1 MGSIF
6 SKKNSH
12 IIEKPFGDFAGLWWF
27 RHDPNSDL
35 VVSNNLEV
43 DLEGVKMT
51 FFYDN
56 AERWQFTISEI
67 KSGIAQLIDYT
78 SQFKKCGL
86 AQSARLQK
94 VIIETARMQQ
104 HFVVRDN
111 RFYTDNEAG
120 ESW

>member
-1 MGSIF
+1 MV
-6 SKKNSH
+6 
-12 IIEKPFGDFAGLWWF
+12 EKPFGDFAGLWWF

-43 DLEGVKMT
+43 DLDEVKLI
-51 FFYDN
+51 FIYDN
-56 AERWQFTISEI
+56 AERWQFTINQI

-78 SQFKKCGL
+78 SQFKKCGQ
-86 AQSARLQK
+86 AHGARLQK

-111 RFYTDNEAG
+111 RFYAENEAG
-120 ESW
+120 EAW